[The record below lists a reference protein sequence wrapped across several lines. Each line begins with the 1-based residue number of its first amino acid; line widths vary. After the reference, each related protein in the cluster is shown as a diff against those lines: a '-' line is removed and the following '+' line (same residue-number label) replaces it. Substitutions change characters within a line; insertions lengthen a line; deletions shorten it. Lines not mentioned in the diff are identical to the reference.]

1 MREALSWLLSPGS
14 STYAADIDWIYN
26 LILIVTGIAF
36 VIVEAALI
44 YFVIRYR
51 ARPGRKALYTHG
63 APTPEYVW
71 TGVTAV
77 AVVIIGLL
85 SAPAWGRIKG
95 RDAAPPGSMPIKI
108 LAKQFEW
115 HVTYPG
121 RDGRLETA
129 DDFTVRSQLH
139 VPVDTPVVA
148 TLEAEDV
155 IHSFFVPPWRI
166 KQDAVPGM
174 KIPLWF
180 QATRTGT
187 FELGC
192 AELCGLGHYRMR
204 AVVTVHTKED
214 FARWMAAGGQAAE
227 APAAPATSP
236 APTTTATVR

>member
-14 STYAADIDWIYN
+14 SSYSGEIDWIYN
-26 LILIVTGIAF
+26 LILIVTGAAF
-36 VIVEAALI
+36 ILVEAALL

-63 APTPEYVW
+63 STTPEYIW

-77 AVVIIGLL
+77 AVVVVGLL

-95 RDAAPPGSMPIKI
+95 RHAAPPGSMPIGI

-121 RDGRLETA
+121 QDGRLGTA
-129 DDFTVRSQLH
+129 DDFRTRNQLH
-139 VPVDTPVVA
+139 VPVDSPVVA

-174 KIPLWF
+174 KIPVWF
-180 QATRTGT
+180 QATRAGT

-214 FARWMAAGGQAAE
+214 FARWMAAGGK
-227 APAAPATSP
+227 
-236 APTTTATVR
+236 TTAAGPSASATAAAAR

>member
-1 MREALSWLLSPGS
+1 MREALSWLLVPGS
-14 STYAADIDWIYN
+14 SSYSGDIDWLYN

-36 VIVEAALI
+36 VLVEAALV
-44 YFVIRYR
+44 YFVFKYR

-63 APTPEYVW
+63 SATPEYIW

-77 AVVIIGLL
+77 VVVIIGLL
-85 SAPAWGRIKG
+85 SAPTWARIKG
-95 RDAAPPGSMPIKI
+95 RHAAPPGSIPMGI

-115 HVTYPG
+115 HITYPG
-121 RDGRLETA
+121 ADGQLGTP
-129 DDFTVRSQLH
+129 DDFRVLKQLH
-139 VPVDTPVVA
+139 VPVDTPVAA
-148 TLEAEDV
+148 TLESEDV

-174 KIPLWF
+174 KIPIWF

-204 AVVTVHTKED
+204 ATVTVHTKED
-214 FARWMAAGGQAAE
+214 FARWMASGGQVTA
-227 APAAPATSP
+227 AAPDTS
-236 APTTTATVR
+236 TTATAAR